1 LLVADYGLENRVTVL
16 EAQMNEVREDIGEIK
31 DQLKESAT
39 KEDLDDLKAF
49 FKERDE
55 TFQRREDHI
64 MDNVWKIVFALV
76 ALFGALITIS
86 FGLREIPKLF

>member
-1 LLVADYGLENRVTVL
+1 MLVADYGLENRVTVL

-31 DQLKESAT
+31 EQLKESAT
-39 KEDLDDLKAF
+39 KEDLADLKGF

-55 TFQRREDHI
+55 TFQKREDRT